1 MIKRA
6 YFSNLS
12 YQKAIYDSENKRIL
26 IEEPRL
32 FLVLEIKERLN
43 NSVHIFDI
51 YEDVCQAWQ
60 FEYPF
65 SSKPIIEEIKSE
77 FRNKTFMLNEDMSL
91 NKQHLNKLLIDFFE
105 FEFKPSKF
113 ALKYAYE

>member
-1 MIKRA
+1 MIRRA
-6 YFSNLS
+6 FFSDLS

-32 FLVLEIKERLN
+32 FLILEIKERLN
-43 NSVHIFDI
+43 NSIQIFDI
-51 YEDVCQAWQ
+51 YEEVCQVWQ

-65 SSKPIIEEIKSE
+65 SAKTILEEIKSE

-91 NKQHLNKLLIDFFE
+91 NKQHLNELLIHFFE